1 MPFRIATVLSSNPSL
16 VYTENKLL
24 NQNCWCW
31 YHFSEE
37 KIPHLLIP
45 FIASTYYGKYAIQ
58 LFFGRPPFINAII
71 IIICLDHTSASAYV
85 SQLSVS
91 VSRRRDWVLVLG
103 GLHRWGI
110 SGWHVRITRRSRAG
124 LPLAGGRN
132 QIKTCG
138 NTVLSHT
145 RVLPTT
151 QPYGVCVDGISVR
164 YIDLQF
170 ISSTHT
176 R

>member
-1 MPFRIATVLSSNPSL
+1 MFKTLCGNWH
-16 VYTENKLL
+16 
-24 NQNCWCW
+24 C
-31 YHFSEE
+31 
-37 KIPHLLIP
+37 
-45 FIASTYYGKYAIQ
+45 
-58 LFFGRPPFINAII
+58 
-71 IIICLDHTSASAYV
+71 
-85 SQLSVS
+85 

-145 RVLPTT
+145 QVLPTT
-151 QPYGVCVDGISVR
+151 QPYGVCVGREMKSNENLCSGFGEMQKCYQKEIYSPTCSRLCVVTDIMSPGGLTDQGVKHAFNKL
-164 YIDLQF
+164 DA
-170 ISSTHT
+170 
-176 R
+176 